1 MSIYL
6 AGGGLISLG
15 QFAACVA
22 AFGSMQFMAE
32 SVVDLFARQKG
43 MADFVGDYYDF
54 FDYGAEEE
62 EGEPYGGL
70 RDGIELRGVSFRYPQ
85 GGRDTLS
92 DVSFH
97 IRKGERVVIVGENGS
112 GKTTL
117 SKVLA
122 GIYRPMGGHVLYDG
136 KDASCYG
143 RDGFYKKFS
152 LVQQNF
158 ARYRFTMRENI
169 GIGMVSQIHNDNR
182 LMESARAAD
191 IGEAVKRV
199 GGLDTQLGRE
209 FDGAELSGG
218 EWQKVAIARG
228 LNRNADVI
236 ILDEPTSALDPL
248 VEYDILTKF
257 VAMTKG
263 KTSVIISHRIG
274 LGRFADRI
282 IVMKG
287 GSVAESGTHGE
298 LLAAGGEYA
307 RMWHKQAKWYE

>member
-85 GGRDTLS
+85 GGRDALS

-112 GKTTL
+112 DKTTL

-143 RDGFYKKFS
+143 RTVFIR
-152 LVQQNF
+152 NF
-158 ARYRFTMRENI
+158 RWCSRI
-169 GIGMVSQIHNDNR
+169 LPGIGLRCGKISVSVWSPKSI
-182 LMESARAAD
+182 
-191 IGEAVKRV
+191 
-199 GGLDTQLGRE
+199 TT
-209 FDGAELSGG
+209 
-218 EWQKVAIARG
+218 IA
-228 LNRNADVI
+228 
-236 ILDEPTSALDPL
+236 
-248 VEYDILTKF
+248 
-257 VAMTKG
+257 
-263 KTSVIISHRIG
+263 
-274 LGRFADRI
+274 
-282 IVMKG
+282 
-287 GSVAESGTHGE
+287 
-298 LLAAGGEYA
+298 
-307 RMWHKQAKWYE
+307 